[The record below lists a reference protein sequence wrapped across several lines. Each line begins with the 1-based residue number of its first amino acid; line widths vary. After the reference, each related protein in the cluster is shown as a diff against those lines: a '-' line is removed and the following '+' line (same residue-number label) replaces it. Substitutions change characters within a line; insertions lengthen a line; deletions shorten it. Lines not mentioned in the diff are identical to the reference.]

1 MKLATYRDGSR
12 DGQLVVVS
20 RDLSQAHYAT
30 GIANTL
36 QQVLDDWTFLAPQLQ
51 DLSSQ
56 LQAGR
61 ARHAFPFDPQQCL
74 APLPRAYQWAVAAA
88 FPAHAELA
96 QRAGADDVALTANS
110 REPCIRQ
117 AASDDLRGPCDTV
130 NLPSAALG
138 IDAEAG
144 LAAVLG
150 DVRCGTPAEQA
161 GGAIRLLALACE
173 ITLRQ
178 LLPAERAAGAGLV
191 HSKPTTVFSP
201 VAVTPDELG
210 EAWVEGRVR
219 LTLQTACNGRKL
231 GLCDAGAMAWSF
243 PELVAH
249 LARTRN
255 LRAGTLLGTGPVSVP
270 GVPAEAPTEWP
281 QGHSCLAEKR
291 WAETLLHGQ
300 PRTSY
305 LQPGDTV
312 RVEMKG
318 RQGQSL
324 FGAIELEMAVAE

>member
-30 GIANTL
+30 GIGNTL

-51 DLSSQ
+51 ELSDQ

-88 FPAHAELA
+88 FPAHADLA
-96 QRAGADDVALTANS
+96 RRAGADDGALTA
-110 REPCIRQ
+110 RGHEPCIRQ
-117 AASDDLRGPCDTV
+117 AASDDFRGPCDTV
-130 NLPSAALG
+130 TLPTETLG

-150 DVRCGTPAEQA
+150 DVRCGTPAAQA

-178 LLPAERAAGAGLV
+178 PLPAERASGAGLF

-201 VAVTPDELG
+201 VAITPDELG
-210 EAWVEGRVR
+210 ESWVEGRVR
-219 LTLQTACNGRKL
+219 LTLQTTCNGRKL

-243 PELVAH
+243 PELVAQ
-249 LARTRN
+249 LARTRH
-255 LRAGTLLGTGPVSVP
+255 LRAGTLLGTGPVSAP
-270 GVPAEAPTEWP
+270 GVPAETPTEWP

-291 WAETLLHGQ
+291 WAETLQHGQ
-300 PRTSY
+300 LRTPY

-312 RVEMKG
+312 RVEMKN

-324 FGAIELEMAVAE
+324 FGAVALEVAVAQ

>member
-61 ARHAFPFDPQQCL
+61 ARHTFPFDPQQCL

-178 LLPAERAAGAGLV
+178 PLPAERAAGVGLL

-210 EAWVEGRVR
+210 EAWAEGRMR

-243 PELVAH
+243 PELIAH

-291 WAETLLHGQ
+291 WAEILVHGQ
-300 PRTSY
+300 PRTPY

-312 RVEMKG
+312 RVEMKN

-324 FGAIELEMAVAE
+324 FGAIELEMAVAQ

>member
-1 MKLATYRDGSR
+1 MKFATYRDGSR

-20 RDLSQAHYAT
+20 RDLTQAHYAT

-36 QQVLDDWTFLAPQLQ
+36 QQVLDDWAFLAPQLQ
-51 DLSSQ
+51 ALSDQ

-88 FPAHAELA
+88 FPAHADLA
-96 QRAGADDVALTANS
+96 RQAGADDGALTAAGQ
-110 REPCIRQ
+110 EPCIRQ
-117 AASDDLRGPCDTV
+117 AASDDLLGPCDTV
-130 NLPSAALG
+130 TLPSAALG

-150 DVRCGTPAEQA
+150 DVRRGTPAEQTRA
-161 GGAIRLLALACE
+161 AIRLLALACE
-173 ITLRQ
+173 VTLRQ
-178 LLPAERAAGAGLV
+178 RLPAERTQGVGLV
-191 HSKPTTVFSP
+191 QSKPATAFSP
-201 VAVTPDELG
+201 VVLTPDELG
-210 EAWVEGRVR
+210 DAWAEGRVH
-219 LTLQTACNGRKL
+219 LTLQTTCNGRKL
-231 GLCDAGAMAWSF
+231 GLCDAGSMAWGF
-243 PELVAH
+243 PELIAH
-249 LARTRN
+249 LARTRHV
-255 LRAGTLLGTGPVSVP
+255 RAGTLLGTGPVSAP
-270 GVPAEAPTEWP
+270 GLPEDGPTQWP

-300 PRTSY
+300 PRTPY

-324 FGAIELEMAVAE
+324 FGAIHLEVAVAE